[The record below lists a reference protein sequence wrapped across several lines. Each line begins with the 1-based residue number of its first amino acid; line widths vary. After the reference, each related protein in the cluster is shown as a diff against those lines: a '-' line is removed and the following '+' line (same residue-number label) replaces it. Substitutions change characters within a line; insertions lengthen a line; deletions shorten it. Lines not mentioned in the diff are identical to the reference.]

1 MFSID
6 LNCDLGE
13 SFGSYSAGNDAEIM
27 KYITSANI
35 ACGFHAGDA
44 MVMKKTVQLAK
55 EASVKIGAHPGFPDL
70 QGFGRRQ
77 MGLSSEEIYSIT
89 LYQLGALEGFLR
101 SHSLKLNHIK
111 PHGAL
116 YNMAADH
123 APSANAIAKAVNDF
137 DRSLIFYGLS
147 GSELTRAAEAYGLSV
162 GYEVFAD
169 RTYMPDGK
177 LTPRTHEKA
186 LISNLDQAVAQS
198 LQIITEQKVTSVDGT
213 IIPMKGTTIC
223 LHSDGPGALELAKRL
238 NEELKSAGIT
248 VKSLEKEASL

>member
-13 SFGSYSAGNDAEIM
+13 SFGSYSSGNDAEIM

-77 MGLSSEEIYSIT
+77 MVLSSEEIYSIT

-101 SHSLKLNHIK
+101 SHSLTLNHVK

-123 APSANAIAKAVNDF
+123 APSAAAIAKAVYDF
-137 DRSLIFYGLS
+137 DNSLIFYGLS
-147 GSELTRAAEAYGLSV
+147 GSELTRAAESFGLNV

-169 RTYMPDGK
+169 RSYMPDGK

-186 LISNLDQAVAQS
+186 LISNLDQAVNQS
-198 LQIITEQKVTSVDGT
+198 LQIITKQTVTAIDGT
-213 IIPMKGTTIC
+213 VISMKGTTIC
-223 LHSDGPGALELAKRL
+223 LHSDGPGALELAKKL
-238 NEELKSAGIT
+238 NKELKSAGIKI
-248 VKSLEKEASL
+248 KSLEKEAS